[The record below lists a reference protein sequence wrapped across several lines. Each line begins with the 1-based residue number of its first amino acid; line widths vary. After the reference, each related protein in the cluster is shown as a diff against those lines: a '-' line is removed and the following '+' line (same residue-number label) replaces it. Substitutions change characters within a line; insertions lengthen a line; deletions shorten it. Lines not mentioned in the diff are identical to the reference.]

1 MHARLVMIAA
11 AALTIGATAAA
22 EPPKAEERDSAEPA
36 NRSAEVILASVDQ
49 VRASVPAVDE
59 PNPVADQPVATPAKR
74 PRAAR
79 VTSCRCGEKP
89 QK

>member
-22 EPPKAEERDSAEPA
+22 EPPKSEPRDTAQPA
-36 NRSAEVILASVDQ
+36 NRSAEVILASADQ
-49 VRASVPAVDE
+49 VRAVPVADEAVPA
-59 PNPVADQPVATPAKR
+59 ADQPVATPAKR